1 MHEPAWFRW
10 ARVIVLTLLGL
21 FAIAP
26 VYVML
31 TASLKPLPDVEGAFR
46 WIPSHL
52 TLSPFVNM
60 WQTIPLLTYLEN
72 SLIVCS
78 VASVASVIVA
88 LLAAYAVSRYRF
100 HGRQVFS
107 ITILSTQMFP
117 GILFLLPL
125 FVIFVNLS
133 QDTGINLYG
142 SRTGLII
149 TYMTFTLPFAI
160 WMLAAYLDTIP
171 RELDE
176 AATVDGTGPLGAFI
190 RVVIPAAVPGI
201 VAVGIYAFMTAWS
214 EMLFASVLTN
224 DSTRTLAVG
233 LQGYATQNQV
243 YWNQIMAASLTVSV
257 PIVVGFLLLQRF
269 LVSGMTAGSVRVA
282 RPAPGKPQLLRNENR
297 PLYSRHRGGSP
308 AACAK
313 CPVSSDSCAPSIPG
327 KSAPRCPGSRGG
339 REPGDGTV
347 RVGEHVCDDGA
358 GGPRGG
364 QCPGGGRIGIGVPL
378 FLIPELSM
386 GVRRPRSL
394 WVPFLTKLL
403 RPLTVP

>member
-1 MHEPAWFRW
+1 MHEATWFRW

-21 FAIAP
+21 FALTP

-31 TASLKPLPDVEGAFR
+31 SASLKPLPDVEGAFR
-46 WIPSHL
+46 WFPSHV
-52 TLSPFVNM
+52 TVAPFIDM
-60 WQTIPLLTYLEN
+60 WQTIPLLRYLEN
-72 SLIVCS
+72 SLVVS
-78 VASVASVIVA
+78 TTASVASVLIA
-88 LLAAYAVSRYRF
+88 LLAAYAISRYRF

-125 FVIFVNLS
+125 FVIFVNIGRVTS
-133 QDTGINLYG
+133 INLYG

-176 AATVDGTGPLGAFI
+176 AAKVDGSGPMGAFI
-190 RVVIPAAVPGI
+190 RVVIPAAIPGI
-201 VAVGIYAFMTAWS
+201 VAVLIYAFMTAWS

-224 DSTRTLAVG
+224 DTTRTLAVG

-269 LVSGMTAGSVRVA
+269 LVAGMTAGSV
-282 RPAPGKPQLLRNENR
+282 K
-297 PLYSRHRGGSP
+297 
-308 AACAK
+308 
-313 CPVSSDSCAPSIPG
+313 
-327 KSAPRCPGSRGG
+327 
-339 REPGDGTV
+339 
-347 RVGEHVCDDGA
+347 
-358 GGPRGG
+358 
-364 QCPGGGRIGIGVPL
+364 
-378 FLIPELSM
+378 
-386 GVRRPRSL
+386 
-394 WVPFLTKLL
+394 
-403 RPLTVP
+403 

>member
-21 FAIAP
+21 FAIMP

-31 TASLKPLPDVEGAFR
+31 SASLKPLRDVQGAFR
-46 WIPSHL
+46 WFPSHV
-52 TLSPFVNM
+52 TVAPFIDM
-60 WQTIPLLTYLEN
+60 WQTIPLLRYLEN
-72 SLIVCS
+72 SLVVS
-78 VASVASVIVA
+78 TTASVASVLIA
-88 LLAAYAVSRYRF
+88 LLASYAISRYRF

-125 FVIFVNLS
+125 FVIFVNIGRVTS
-133 QDTGINLYG
+133 INLYG

-171 RELDE
+171 RDLDE
-176 AATVDGTGPLGAFI
+176 AAKVDGSGPMGAFI
-190 RVVIPAAVPGI
+190 RVVIPAAIPGI
-201 VAVGIYAFMTAWS
+201 VAVLIYAFMTAWS

-269 LVSGMTAGSVRVA
+269 LVAGMTAGSV
-282 RPAPGKPQLLRNENR
+282 K
-297 PLYSRHRGGSP
+297 
-308 AACAK
+308 
-313 CPVSSDSCAPSIPG
+313 
-327 KSAPRCPGSRGG
+327 
-339 REPGDGTV
+339 
-347 RVGEHVCDDGA
+347 
-358 GGPRGG
+358 
-364 QCPGGGRIGIGVPL
+364 
-378 FLIPELSM
+378 
-386 GVRRPRSL
+386 
-394 WVPFLTKLL
+394 
-403 RPLTVP
+403 